1 MYAFLRNLALVLLL
15 SGAALAGSDT
25 TAELKAKADAAHGGD
40 QAKYSVE
47 YARHLLEDA
56 NNLFTNGDVDK
67 AQADIQE
74 VMVYTRKAADAAISS
89 GKHMKQTEIGLRE
102 LSKRMHDVATSLAVE
117 DRPPLREAVDTIEQL
132 RSQLLARMFGT
143 GTEKKEKS

>member
-1 MYAFLRNLALVLLL
+1 MYAFLRNLALALLL
-15 SGAALAGSDT
+15 SGTAIAASDT
-25 TAELKAKADAAHGGD
+25 IAELKAKADSAHGGD
-40 QAKYSVE
+40 QAKYSLA
-47 YARHLLEDA
+47 YAHRMLEEA
-56 NNLFTNGDVDK
+56 NNLFTSGDVEK

-74 VMVYTRKAADAAISS
+74 VMLYTRKATDAATSS

-132 RSQLLARMFGT
+132 RSQLLARMFGIQ
-143 GTEKKEKS
+143 TEKKEKS